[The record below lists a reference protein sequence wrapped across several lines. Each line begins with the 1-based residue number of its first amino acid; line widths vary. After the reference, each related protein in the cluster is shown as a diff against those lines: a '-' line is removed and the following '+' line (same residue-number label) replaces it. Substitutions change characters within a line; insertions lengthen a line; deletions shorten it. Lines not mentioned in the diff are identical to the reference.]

1 MPDKEN
7 FAMLSWIRDLDQ
19 LLRGSKTGPDLAT
32 SEGSAIPLR
41 VFVPL
46 AIILGASYGFF
57 MGWYSF
63 GVRDDDA
70 GKWQMLA
77 SVVKV
82 PALFLLT
89 LLVTFPSL
97 YVFSALGGCRL
108 GFLATLRLLVA
119 AIVVNLAVAAAFGPI
134 LAFFTVSTESYSFMI
149 LLNVALLS
157 LAGLVGCGFLLRS
170 LRSLMSTPNAPIEPP
185 QEDQPEPARLP
196 LSTASNLTASS
207 IFRVWVVIYA
217 LVGAQMGWVLRP
229 FIGSP
234 DAPFT
239 FFRNREGNFFLS
251 VFNHLSK
258 LLEM

>member
-1 MPDKEN
+1 
-7 FAMLSWIRDLDQ
+7 MLPWIRDLDQ
-19 LLRGSKTGPDLAT
+19 LLRGTKTGPDIVT
-32 SEGSAIPLR
+32 SAGSTIPLR
-41 VFVPL
+41 TFVPL
-46 AIILGASYGFF
+46 AVVLGASYGFF
-57 MGWYSF
+57 MGWYSI
-63 GVRDDDA
+63 GVREDDA
-70 GKWQMLA
+70 GRWQMLA
-77 SVVKV
+77 SIVKV

-89 LLVTFPSL
+89 LVVTFPSL

-157 LAGLVGCGFLLRS
+157 IAGLVGCGFLLRS
-170 LRSLMSTPNAPIEPP
+170 LRSLMLTPSISTDTPP
-185 QEDQPEPARLP
+185 KEQSEAVPSP
-196 LSTASNLTASS
+196 LHTKDDVAASS

-239 FFRNREGNFFLS
+239 FFRSRDGNFFLS

-258 LLEM
+258 LFEM